1 MIKKLISS
9 LIVMS
14 LLTLNIN
21 SIFAKED
28 GEEDT
33 NSKTFI
39 YDLNDEEDQYFSY
52 YDYDSGEYVKVSI
65 EKIDIFDK
73 TITNGRY
80 KISTVREGSWSAS
93 FEISIT
99 NYKITS
105 AGNAQATALVG
116 SFISKNL
123 IIDNSTMATYYLKR
137 KIGILATNFYLR
149 AQIENSN
156 LKVIVK

>member
-1 MIKKLISS
+1 MIKKLISG

-14 LLTLNIN
+14 LLSLNI
-21 SIFAKED
+21 STIFAKED
-28 GEEDT
+28 EKEEG
-33 NSKTFI
+33 SKIFI

-52 YDYDSGEYVKVSI
+52 YDHDNGEYVRVSI

-93 FEISIT
+93 FEISVT

-123 IIDNSTMATYYLKR
+123 IIDNSVMATYYLKR
-137 KIGILATNFYLR
+137 KIGVLATNFYLR

>member
-1 MIKKLISS
+1 MIKKLISG
-9 LIVMS
+9 LIVIS
-14 LLTLNIN
+14 LLSLNIN
-21 SIFAKED
+21 IIFAKED
-28 GEEDT
+28 D
-33 NSKTFI
+33 NYKTFI

-52 YDYDSGEYVKVSI
+52 YDNGEYVRVSI

-93 FEISIT
+93 FEISVT

-116 SFISKNL
+116 YFVSKNL
-123 IIDNSTMATYYLKR
+123 LIDNSTMATYYLKR
-137 KIGILATNFYLR
+137 KIGVLATNFYLR
-149 AQIENSN
+149 ANIENSN

>member
-1 MIKKLISS
+1 MIKKLISG

-14 LLTLNIN
+14 LLSLNI
-21 SIFAKED
+21 STVFAKEN
-28 GEEDT
+28 EKEDD
-33 NSKTFI
+33 NSKTFT

-52 YDYDSGEYVKVSI
+52 YDSDNGEYVKVSI

-80 KISTVREGSWSAS
+80 KISTVRNGSWSAS
-93 FEISIT
+93 FEVSIT
-99 NYKITS
+99 NYKFTS

-116 SFISKNL
+116 SFVNKNL
-123 IIDNSTMATYYLKR
+123 VIDSSTMTTYYLKR
-137 KIGILATNFYLR
+137 KIGVLVTNFYLR